1 MFSKY
6 ICQQKRKLSC
16 IQSTTHMQAYFIP
29 KETKPDKPSIFPS
42 QVNVSWKLTM
52 KMMRR
57 PAKTYVTRRVCAS
70 SQKTDGT
77 ESRSALPWYERG
89 GAKIVHLLGSSHKT
103 KERPPFKFVKSSCA
117 AWRAHF
123 RLLKNSNSSFFSLC
137 SYLRLFVSLFVCL
150 TSLELMGS
158 WVCAA

>member
-1 MFSKY
+1 
-6 ICQQKRKLSC
+6 
-16 IQSTTHMQAYFIP
+16 
-29 KETKPDKPSIFPS
+29 
-42 QVNVSWKLTM
+42 
-52 KMMRR
+52 MRR

-103 KERPPFKFVKSSCA
+103 KERPPFDFVKSSCA

-137 SYLRLFVSLFVCL
+137 SYLRFFVSLFVCL

-158 WVCAA
+158 WVCAAQLYGADENFHCLCSLLFSLSLFLFYVFISSKLD